1 MASTLPTGITHGSE
15 SRISN
20 PQFHPGFDEQ
30 YNDNDSRDRRGNN
43 DDHLWVC
50 IKQMEWGKHHSYLS
64 LIRRFSRY
72 RFSIYPTYSWR
83 PFHFRNNRKSSQS
96 SPIRRSNRQR
106 NRRYCYY
113 GLLIGLLSIAPVRA
127 EDDTNNVSNPVA
139 AATGNVTNQAVQ
151 FQNNGAPS
159 RQHYGPNISCNGSTM
174 TFSPFY
180 MGNHTKPW
188 DIDEDGMRP
197 SSYTMAENWG
207 FQVNFMVPLDKKGLE
222 RCRSMAARQEEK
234 MRLDYE
240 LVRVLKCAEL
250 QQKGFM
256 LLPNT
261 RVYGM
266 CSDVI
271 PISSWTKAKKEVLEC
286 ITPPKPWYKPWSKP
300 KEPTCTM
307 STISEAIKKQAE
319 AQAKATKKTTKKTSK

>member
-1 MASTLPTGITHGSE
+1 MVFTLPTGIPHGSE
-15 SRISN
+15 SRISD
-20 PQFHPGFDEQ
+20 PKLHPRVDEQ
-30 YNDNDSRDRRGNN
+30 YNNN
-43 DDHLWVC
+43 DPRNSGGYNHHEIWVRAKSMVRRKHNTYFSKLWRNC
-50 IKQMEWGKHHSYLS
+50 
-64 LIRRFSRY
+64 RF
-72 RFSIYPTYSWR
+72 RFSIYDSFSWR
-83 PFHFRNNRKSSQS
+83 SLYVRSNNKGSNSSVRNTSNRK
-96 SPIRRSNRQR
+96 R
-106 NRRYCYY
+106 NRHYFYY
-113 GLLIGLLSIAPVRA
+113 GLLISLLSIAPVRA
-127 EDDTNNVSNPVA
+127 EEGETNNTSNPVA

-159 RQHYGPNISCNGSTM
+159 RQQYGPNISCNGSTM

-207 FQVNFMVPLDKKGLE
+207 FQVNFMVPLDKRGLE
-222 RCRSMAARQEEK
+222 RCRSIAARQEEK

-256 LLPNT
+256 LIPNS
-261 RVYGM
+261 RVYDM

-271 PISSWTKAKKEVLEC
+271 PIKAWTKAEEQAKQNLLPPQ
-286 ITPPKPWYKPWSKP
+286 PPKKWWQKLNPLNK
-300 KEPTCTM
+300 
-307 STISEAIKKQAE
+307 
-319 AQAKATKKTTKKTSK
+319 

>member
-1 MASTLPTGITHGSE
+1 MAFTLPTGITHGSK

-20 PQFHPGFDEQ
+20 PKLHPGFDEQ
-30 YNDNDSRDRRGNN
+30 YNNNDPRNSGGNN
-43 DDHLWVC
+43 HHNVWVR
-50 IKQMEWGKHHSYLS
+50 IKQMVWRECNTYFSNIWRIS
-64 LIRRFSRY
+64 RF

-83 PFHFRNNRKSSQS
+83 SLYVRNNNKGSKSGV
-96 SPIRRSNRQR
+96 ISNRNRKR
-106 NRRYCYY
+106 NRHYFYY
-113 GLLIGLLSIAPVRA
+113 GLLISLLSIAPVRA
-127 EDDTNNVSNPVA
+127 EEGETNNTSNPVA

-197 SSYTMAENWG
+197 SSYTLGENWG
-207 FQVNFMVPLDKKGLE
+207 FQVNFMVPLDKRGLE

-240 LVRVLKCAEL
+240 LVRALKCAEL
-250 QQKGFM
+250 QTKGFM
-256 LLPNT
+256 IHPKSELYPLCADIVPIASYLKST
-261 RVYGM
+261 QPP
-266 CSDVI
+266 I
-271 PISSWTKAKKEVLEC
+271 PKE
-286 ITPPKPWYKPWSKP
+286 KPWYKPF
-300 KEPTCTM
+300 
-307 STISEAIKKQAE
+307 
-319 AQAKATKKTTKKTSK
+319 